1 MANLYLIDKPFADT
15 AVGLAQEDPDAQVV
29 LVQDGVYL
37 GAQPLLAA
45 GKKVYAIGRDV
56 ERRGLSGQ
64 IDKGVG
70 LIDYQQLVDLLLANK
85 VLNFA

>member
-1 MANLYLIDKPFADT
+1 MANLYLINKPFADS
-15 AVGLAQEDPDAQVV
+15 AVGLAREDPDAQVV

-56 ERRGLSGQ
+56 ERRGLSGR
-64 IDKGVG
+64 IGNGVK
-70 LIDYQQLVDLLLANK
+70 LIDYPHLVAANK